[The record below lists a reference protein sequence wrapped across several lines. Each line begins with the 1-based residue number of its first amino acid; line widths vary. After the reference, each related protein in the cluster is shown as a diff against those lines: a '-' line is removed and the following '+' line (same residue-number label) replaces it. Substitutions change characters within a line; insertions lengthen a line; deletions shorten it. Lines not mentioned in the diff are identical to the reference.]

1 MMKKFIYGITLA
13 MFLLTACS
21 KDDEVKP
28 KGSENL
34 SGDIVTNVT
43 LDAEVEY
50 LLNGTLRVKS
60 GGKLTIPAGTV
71 IKAQKGFSSYLLVE
85 QGGQIFAEGTAA
97 NPIVFTSAEAQPKV
111 QDWGGIIING
121 YAPIS
126 GATAGT
132 TSKTEVDNNFFYG
145 GNNVSDNS
153 GVLKYVMIKYTGAR
167 SSSSVEHNGLTLN
180 GVGNGTVIENIYVFE
195 CADDGIEFFG
205 GSVNVTNLLVVN
217 SDDDMFDFTQ
227 GYTGTLANAYGIWE
241 AGFTSTEED
250 PRGVEADGNLD
261 GNGPDHI
268 GQSNFTINGMTIVN
282 NSTFEMQDVIKV
294 RRGAKATITNALVKN
309 GSATDLSDFTDS
321 KGAGDATSSISVT
334 SANVTVTGSETKG
347 TANITVNPTPANT
360 GANTSVFSWTGYTFP
375 N

>member
-1 MMKKFIYGITLA
+1 MMKNLIYGITLA
-13 MFLLTACS
+13 MFLFAACS
-21 KDDEVKP
+21 DDDDVKT

-34 SGDIVTNVT
+34 SGDIITNVT

-60 GGKLTIPAGTV
+60 GGRLTIPAGTV
-71 IKAQKGFSSYLLVE
+71 IKAQKGFSSYVLVE

-97 NPIVFTSAEAQPKV
+97 KPIVFTSAEAQPKA

-145 GNNVSDNS
+145 GTNVSDNS

-180 GVGNGTVIENIYVFE
+180 GVGNGTVIENIYVYE

-227 GYTGTLANAYGIWE
+227 GYTGTLTNAYGIWE

-261 GNGPDHI
+261 GNGADHV

-309 GSATDLSDFTDS
+309 GSATDLIDFSDS
-321 KGAGDATSSISVT
+321 KGAGDATSTVSVT
-334 SANVTVTGSETKG
+334 RTNVTVTGSEIKG
-347 TANITVNPTPANT
+347 TANVTVNPTPANT
-360 GANTSVFSWTGYTFP
+360 GANTSVFSWTGYTFQD
-375 N
+375 